1 MKLFP
6 VNVLLAFAWAIIN
19 GTTEP
24 REIAVGFVVG
34 FLILWVVSPASE
46 RSQYHGRL
54 LRIFPFALWYL
65 GDLVQCNLR
74 VARDVLTPVLRN
86 RPGIVAVPLDCETD
100 AEITMVMNLVSL
112 TPGSLSLSLSQDR
125 KTLFV
130 HLMDVDP
137 ERVDEVVR
145 ELKDGIEHRALRM
158 IRGENAIRLMR
169 GKQHDRGFAA

>member
-19 GTTEP
+19 GTPEP

-34 FLILWVVSPASE
+34 FLILWVVSPSE
-46 RSQYHGRL
+46 VRSQYHGRL
-54 LRIFPFALWYL
+54 LRMFPFALWYL

-100 AEITMVMNLVSL
+100 MEITMVMNLVSL
-112 TPGSLSLSLSQDR
+112 TPGTLSLSLSQDR

-130 HLMDVDP
+130 HFMDVDP
-137 ERVDEVVR
+137 EQIDEVVR
-145 ELKDGIEHRALRM
+145 DLKDGIEHRALWM
-158 IRGENAIRLMR
+158 LRGKDAIRSL
-169 GKQHDRGFAA
+169 QEETT